1 MSGYYIRLYKASDY
15 HTVRDIFARG
25 IVEHTDGA
33 VHHALT
39 LPRIWMP
46 SVVVMGL
53 PLLIAGSLLTSIL
66 AGTII
71 LGLIYYINRRPN
83 TTYANISLR
92 DDMLDIQK
100 YYLQCE
106 DRCFWVAES
115 DREIVGMV
123 AAAPFLHNGGE
134 KQMELKRLSVPRRH
148 RGKGIGKALCRTV
161 IDFAR
166 RRGYKAV
173 VLEASLQQT
182 TSCYL
187 YEKMGFRRAYYFYP
201 DYFCARYID
210 LEYVI
215 YQYDIQE

>member
-25 IVEHTDGA
+25 IVEHTGA
-33 VHHALT
+33 GCRHTLT

-83 TTYANISLR
+83 SLYVSFSLR

-173 VLEASLQQT
+173 VLNTPVLK
-182 TSCYL
+182 TSSFYL
-187 YEKMGFRRAYYFYP
+187 YEKMGFRKSYYFYP
-201 DYFCARYID
+201 DYFGTRYMDI
-210 LEYVI
+210 EYVI